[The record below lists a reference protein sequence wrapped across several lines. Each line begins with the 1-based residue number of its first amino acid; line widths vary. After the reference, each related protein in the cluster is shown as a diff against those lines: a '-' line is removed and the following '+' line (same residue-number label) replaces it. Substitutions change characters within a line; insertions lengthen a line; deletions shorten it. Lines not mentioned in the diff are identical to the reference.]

1 MAFAVSAVA
10 AVAVGAATAYVG
22 YQGYQ
27 ANKANQ
33 QQRAYQKSAL
43 EMSRKQADLA
53 DQANNKANAKTPDIA
68 ALLAGN
74 QNPGGVGSTMLTGPG
89 GVDTT
94 KLALGRNTLLGA

>member
-1 MAFAVSAVA
+1 MSFAVA
-10 AVAVGAATAYVG
+10 AVAVGAAGTYVG

-74 QNPGGVGSTMLTGPG
+74 QNPGGVGSTLLTGPG
-89 GVDTT
+89 GVDTA

>member
-1 MAFAVSAVA
+1 MAFAVA

-53 DQANNKANAKTPDIA
+53 DQANNKANAKTPDIL
-68 ALLAGN
+68 ALLAAN
-74 QNPGGVGSTMLTGPG
+74 KSPGGVGSTMLTGPG
-89 GVDTT
+89 GVDTST
-94 KLALGRNTLLGA
+94 LTLGRNTLLGA

>member
-1 MAFAVSAVA
+1 MSFAV
-10 AVAVGAATAYVG
+10 ATAVFSPASTPVV
-22 YQGYQ
+22 QAYQ

-53 DQANNKANAKTPDIA
+53 DQANNKANAKTPNIA

-74 QNPGGVGSTMLTGPG
+74 QAPGGVGSTMLTGPG
-89 GVDTT
+89 GVDTS
-94 KLALGRNTLLGA
+94 KLTLGRNTLLGA

>member
-1 MAFAVSAVA
+1 MSFAVA
-10 AVAVGAATAYVG
+10 AVGAATAYVA

-33 QQRAYQKSAL
+33 QQRAYQESAL

-74 QNPGGVGSTMLTGPG
+74 KSPGGVGTTMLTGPG
-89 GVDTT
+89 GVDTS
-94 KLALGRNTLLGA
+94 KLTLGRNTLLGG

>member
-1 MAFAVSAVA
+1 MAFAVSAIA
-10 AVAVGAATAYVG
+10 TFAGPIGAYLG

-33 QQRAYQKSAL
+33 QQRAYQRDAL
-43 EMSRKQADLA
+43 DMSRRQADLA
-53 DQANNKANAKTPDIA
+53 DQANNRANAKTPDIA

-74 QNPGGVGSTMLTGPG
+74 RNPGGVGSTMLTGPG
-89 GVDTT
+89 GVDTS

>member
-1 MAFAVSAVA
+1 MSFAVA
-10 AVAVGAATAYVG
+10 AVATAVAYVG
-22 YQGYQ
+22 YTGYQ

-53 DQANNKANAKTPDIA
+53 DQANNKANAKTPNIA

-74 QNPGGVGSTMLTGPG
+74 QAPGGVGSTMLTGPG
-89 GVDTT
+89 GVDTS
-94 KLALGRNTLLGA
+94 KLTLGRNTLLGA

>member
-1 MAFAVSAVA
+1 MFGVSAVTVA
-10 AVAVGAATAYVG
+10 AVAAGAYVG

-53 DQANNKANAKTPDIA
+53 DQANNKANAKVPDIA

-74 QNPGGVGSTMLTGPG
+74 QAPGGVGSTMLTGPG
-89 GVDTT
+89 GVDTS
-94 KLALGRNTLLGA
+94 KLTLGRNTLLGA

>member
-1 MAFAVSAVA
+1 MAFAVA

-53 DQANNKANAKTPDIA
+53 DQANNKANAKTPDIL
-68 ALLAGN
+68 ALLAAN
-74 QNPGGVGSTMLTGPG
+74 KSPGGVGSTMLTGPG
-89 GVDTT
+89 GVDTS
-94 KLALGRNTLLGA
+94 KLTLGRNTLLGA